1 MTNEKS
7 IITRSALHI
16 PHFKF
21 HIPHSTFHIFFLP
34 AVALLAACSDF
45 LSPVDSTPAP
55 SEYEYNY
62 WLLQKTFLYGDWLP
76 NLPAEGD
83 SVQALYRAIPDSV
96 DRYTRYTEPARS
108 EAVIESRNTSIITG
122 DIGVEFMRDVSL
134 THPLFINRVYP
145 DGPADRAG
153 VPRYGNV
160 LSINGVE
167 LTGENAYATYKKVFN
182 DTADISLEIEYDGVV
197 KTYDMK
203 RETIYAPTVFVDTVG
218 GYAVINI
225 REFKPDTY
233 DRENGTYGEL
243 KKYLESSTGDKSPR
257 ILDLRSNPGG
267 HVDQCI
273 RMADLFVKQGTLSS
287 RKRYAFSAD
296 GKRTEFITK
305 TDATAGDPG
314 EGGKFVLL
322 VNSGSASCAEIFA
335 AAVTELEDIPLVGIT
350 TYGKGI
356 GQSSWST
363 PEGGLATITTL
374 EFFTPKG
381 NSYHKKGLV
390 PKYRCEGGASIACAI
405 EAAESHFGT
414 ALKKHGDTPA
424 GAAGTFGNGAA
435 EPEIIV
441 PERPQY
447 DIPGG
452 ALADNFVV
460 W

>member
-1 MTNEKS
+1 MRNYTSCITHKKS
-7 IITRSALHI
+7 IHRCIVLACV
-16 PHFKF
+16 
-21 HIPHSTFHIFFLP
+21 LP
-34 AVALLAACSDF
+34 ALAFLAACSDF

-62 WLLQKTFLYGDWLP
+62 WLLQKTYLYGEELAAIP
-76 NLPAEGD
+76 EEGD
-83 SVQALYRAIPDSV
+83 SVQVLFNALT
-96 DRYTRYTEPARS
+96 DRYTRYTEPSHS

-122 DIGVEFMRDVSL
+122 DIGVEFLRDVSL
-134 THPLFINRVYP
+134 EHPLFINRVYP
-145 DGPADRAG
+145 ESPADRAG

-160 LSINGVE
+160 ISINGVE
-167 LTGENAYATYKKVFN
+167 LTGDDAYSTYRSVFN
-182 DTADISLEIEYDGVV
+182 DTADISLEIEYNGEV

-218 GYAVINI
+218 GHAVINI

-257 ILDLRSNPGG
+257 ILDLRNNPGG

-273 RMADLFVKQGTLSS
+273 RMADLFVRQGTLSS
-287 RKRYAFSAD
+287 RKWYAFSPD
-296 GKRTEFITK
+296 GKRTEYNTK
-305 TDATAGDPG
+305 NDATAGDPG

-322 VNSGSASCAEIFA
+322 ANNGSASCAEIFA

-363 PEGGLATITTL
+363 PAGGLATITTL
-374 EFFTPKG
+374 EFLTPKG

-390 PKYRCEGGASIACAI
+390 PQYRCEGGASIACAI
-405 EAAESHFGT
+405 EAAEVHFGGVP
-414 ALKKHGDTPA
+414 KKTGYAPA
-424 GAAGTFGNGAA
+424 KAAGSMSRNVVN

-441 PERPQY
+441 PERPRY
-447 DIPGG
+447 EIPGG
-452 ALADNFVV
+452 ALVENFVV

>member
-7 IITRSALHI
+7 IITRST
-16 PHFKF
+16 P
-21 HIPHSTFHIFFLP
+21 HIPHSTSHIFFLLL
-34 AVALLAACSDF
+34 AALLAACSDF
-45 LSPVDSTPAP
+45 LVPVEGTPAP

-62 WLLQKTFLYGDWLP
+62 WLLQRTFLYGDWLP

-167 LTGENAYATYKKVFN
+167 LTGDDAYATYKTVFN
-182 DTADISLEIEYDGVV
+182 DTADISLEIEFNGEI

-218 GYAVINI
+218 GHAVINI

-257 ILDLRSNPGG
+257 ILDLRNNPGG

-273 RMADLFVKQGTLSS
+273 RMADLFVKEGTLSS
-287 RKRYAFSAD
+287 RIWYAFSPD
-296 GKRTEFITK
+296 GKRTEFTTK
-305 TDATAGDPG
+305 TDAAAGDPG

-322 VNSGSASCAEIFA
+322 ANNGSASCAEIFA

-405 EAAESHFGT
+405 EAAEAHFGK
-414 ALKKHGDTPA
+414 ALNKKFGNTPA
-424 GAAGTFGNGAA
+424 GTLFGNGAA

-447 DIPGG
+447 EIPGG
-452 ALADNFVV
+452 ALVENFIV